1 MGDFSRDPKERLTDS
16 VSKHYVGVRLQQ
28 GVPIIDADWNELEDL
43 RKHELSEL
51 FRRFIGNG
59 VPSENDGFR
68 IEALAGG
75 GVGTIVL
82 EVQPGGET
90 LTAIEINLSS
100 STAANILGFLPG
112 NTYTERKGSSPAS
125 LTGNAAEPFEL
136 VDGLTLAIRVNNGID
151 QIVTFASDDFTTAG
165 IGAATAEEVVKVIN
179 ASVSRMIAIVGTG
192 NDFIIVG
199 GDGNN
204 ENAGCILVDGVETLN
219 ETNLTFSSQPLYKN
233 TELANSWKV
242 EPVEPL
248 ETPEGEGEDDY
259 RDDIVYL
266 DVWERE
272 VNNTEDDSI
281 IDPLVGVET
290 TCRLRREWTVRVL
303 QNATDISKI
312 TRLPDHK
319 YLILAKIKRF
329 VSYGEQINDV
339 SISDHRRIELNL
351 SKYLKTPIFVK
362 RGSHSF
368 NASAFAQIMENLR
381 EILIVR
387 LQRRIFNFGCIDAH
401 NCQLVHMALQD
412 IIYNA
417 AYGANQAKA
426 GNFNNQDGLV
436 FLVTIYKLQKEFV
449 RVIEDYCNSGAV
461 AREFIDEYRKRL
473 DGSSGEDILGLRP
486 ATKLN
491 DLIAAA
497 EAQKI
502 INDWLSAP
510 VDLLPEGSVLVT
522 IRSVYPSSN
531 LAFGTP
537 FSITYLIESLV
548 VSAREREV
556 YQLTCDTETP
566 TTWDISLN
574 QSSIEL
580 DAYGGSGSVALTV
593 TPNVGSARARFRL
606 SACAQR
612 NPDVVRTVNVS
623 DVFQIGSPPPTV
635 AYIHLIGVEYD
646 ENSRIRIQQSD
657 FSDQMFRFQMKI
669 ANITETQQTYDV
681 SHYVIPP
688 EGDTT
693 GAWHPTESVPATGE
707 ITLESLDTTID
718 VYSIFGPVA
727 PDIDTEGRL
736 FVRVTPTAAGTELNE
751 QTIDLAFIVV
761 AG

>member
-1 MGDFSRDPKERLTDS
+1 MGDFSRDPKERLADS

-28 GVPIIDADWNELEDL
+28 GVPILDADWNELEDL

-82 EVQPGGET
+82 EVQPSGEK
-90 LTAIEINLSS
+90 LTSIEINLSS

-112 NTYTERKGSSPAS
+112 NTSTEREGSSPAS

-165 IGAATAEEVVKVIN
+165 IGAATAEEVVEVIN
-179 ASVSRMIAIVGTG
+179 ASVSRMIARGGTG

-233 TELANSWKV
+233 TELAEKWKV
-242 EPVEPL
+242 EPVEPP
-248 ETPEGEGEDDY
+248 EAPEGADEDDY

-281 IDPLVGVET
+281 VDPLVGVET
-290 TCRLRREWTVRVL
+290 TNRLRREWAVRVL
-303 QNATDISKI
+303 QNATEISGIK
-312 TRLPDHK
+312 RLSHHK
-319 YLILAKIKRF
+319 YLILAKIKRL
-329 VSYGEQINDV
+329 VSDGEQISNV

-362 RGSHSF
+362 RGSQF
-368 NASAFAQIMENLR
+368 FDADAFAQIMESLR
-381 EILIVR
+381 EILIAR
-387 LQRRIFNFGCIDAH
+387 LQRRIFNFGCIDTY
-401 NCQLVHMALQD
+401 NRQLVLMALQD
-412 IIYNA
+412 IIFNT
-417 AYGANQAKA
+417 AYGANQARA

-436 FLVTIYKLQKEFV
+436 FLVTLYKLQKEFV
-449 RVIEDYCNSGAV
+449 RVTEDYCNSGDV
-461 AREFIDEYRKRL
+461 AREFIDEYKKRL
-473 DGSSGEDILGLRP
+473 DGSSDDDILGLRP
-486 ATKLN
+486 ATDLN
-491 DLIAAA
+491 DLLAAA

-522 IRSVYPSSN
+522 MKSVEPSSN
-531 LAFGTP
+531 LAFDSL
-537 FSITYLIESLV
+537 FLITYLVESLV
-548 VSAREREV
+548 VSNQEREV
-556 YQLTCDTETP
+556 YQITFETEIP

-574 QSSIEL
+574 KSSIEL
-580 DAYGGSGSVALTV
+580 DSYGGSSSVVLTV
-593 TPNVGSARARFRL
+593 TPQVGSASVSFNL
-606 SACAQR
+606 TACAER
-612 NPDVVRTVNVS
+612 NPDVVTTTHVS

-635 AYIHLIGVEYD
+635 AYIHLVDVEYD
-646 ENSRIRIQQSD
+646 EESRIRIKKSD
-657 FSDQMFRFQMKI
+657 FSDQMFSFQLSL
-669 ANITETQQTYDV
+669 ANITDIQQSYQV
-681 SHYVIPP
+681 KPFIIPP
-688 EGDTT
+688 VGDTT
-693 GAWHPTESVPATGE
+693 GVWHPIESEAVAVDF
-707 ITLESLDTTID
+707 TLNPSETIIET
-718 VYSIFGPVA
+718 YNLFGPTE
-727 PDIDTEGRL
+727 PDIETEGKL
-736 FVRVTPTAAGTELNE
+736 IVRATPTTTGTVLSE
-751 QTIDLAFIVV
+751 QMIDMTFIVV